1 MFLIDDTALMALI
14 REDVPAGDLTTRSLG
29 LAAEAGEL
37 TMRARGAMTVAC
49 SEEAVR
55 ILQLL
60 GAEAWIATASGRQV
74 EGGEMLLFARGQV
87 EALLAGW
94 KVAQNLIEWA
104 SGLASSAT
112 AIVAAA
118 RAVNPAVTVACTRKS
133 VPGTRALSLRAVTV
147 GGATV
152 HRTGLSDSVLLF
164 AEHRAFGGA
173 DALAAQ
179 IARLRAS
186 CPERKVVVE
195 VADVAEALAAAQAG
209 AEVLQLEKI
218 PARAGGGGRGR
229 AGPRLARPCCGGGGG
244 HHRGQCRGL
253 CGGGGAGS
261 GDLGPL
267 HRAAARCRR
276 LDRPGL
282 TLTR

>member
-29 LAAEAGEL
+29 LATEAGEL
-37 TMRARGAMTVAC
+37 TMRARGPMTVAC

-60 GAEAWIATASGRQV
+60 GAEAWIATASGRAV

-104 SGLASSAT
+104 SGLASSA
-112 AIVAAA
+112 AEIVAAA
-118 RAVNPAVTVACTRKS
+118 TAVNPAVTIACTRKS
-133 VPGTRALSLRAVTV
+133 VPGTRALSLRAVTL

-164 AEHRAFGGA
+164 AEHRAFGGE

-179 IARLRAS
+179 IARLRAT

-195 VADVAEALAAAQAG
+195 VANVAEALAAAQAG
-209 AEVLQLEKI
+209 AEVLQLEKFP
-218 PARAGGGGRGR
+218 PAQVADVVAGLGPNWRGHIAAAGGIT
-229 AGPRLARPCCGGGGG
+229 AAN
-244 HHRGQCRGL
+244 
-253 CGGGGAGS
+253 
-261 GDLGPL
+261 
-267 HRAAARCRR
+267 AAAYAAAGAQVLVTSAPFAAPPR
-276 LDRPGL
+276 DVAVWIGPA
-282 TLTR
+282 

>member
-209 AEVLQLEKI
+209 AEVLQLEKFPPEQVAAVVAGLGPDWRGHI
-218 PARAGGGGRGR
+218 AAAGGIT
-229 AGPRLARPCCGGGGG
+229 AAN
-244 HHRGQCRGL
+244 
-253 CGGGGAGS
+253 
-261 GDLGPL
+261 
-267 HRAAARCRR
+267 AAAYAAAGAQVLVTSAPFTAPPR
-276 LDRPGL
+276 DVAVWIGPA
-282 TLTR
+282 

>member
-29 LAAEAGEL
+29 LASEAGEL

-104 SGLASSAT
+104 SGLASSAA

-118 RAVNPAVTVACTRKS
+118 QAVNPAVTVACTRKS
-133 VPGTRALSLRAVTV
+133 VPGTRALSLRAVTA

-164 AEHRAFGGA
+164 AEHRVFGGE

-179 IARLRAS
+179 ISRLRAT

-195 VADVAEALAAAQAG
+195 VADVAEALAAARAG
-209 AEVLQLEKI
+209 AEVLQLEKFPPEQVAAVVAGLDPDWRGHI
-218 PARAGGGGRGR
+218 AAAGGIT
-229 AGPRLARPCCGGGGG
+229 AAN
-244 HHRGQCRGL
+244 
-253 CGGGGAGS
+253 
-261 GDLGPL
+261 
-267 HRAAARCRR
+267 AAAYAAAGAQVLVTSAPFTAPPR
-276 LDRPGL
+276 DVAVWIGPA
-282 TLTR
+282 

>member
-37 TMRARGAMTVAC
+37 TMRARGPMTVAC

-94 KVAQNLIEWA
+94 KVAQNLIEWG
-104 SGLASSAT
+104 SGLASCAT
-112 AIVAAA
+112 EIVAAA

-179 IARLRAS
+179 IARLRAT

-195 VADVAEALAAAQAG
+195 VADVAEALAAARAG
-209 AEVLQLEKI
+209 AEVLQLEKF
-218 PARAGGGGRGR
+218 PPEQVAEVVAGLGPDWRGHVAAAGGVT
-229 AGPRLARPCCGGGGG
+229 AAN
-244 HHRGQCRGL
+244 
-253 CGGGGAGS
+253 
-261 GDLGPL
+261 
-267 HRAAARCRR
+267 AAAYAAAGAQVLVTSAPFTAPPR
-276 LDRPGL
+276 DVAVWIGPA
-282 TLTR
+282 

>member
-29 LAAEAGEL
+29 LASEAGEL

-104 SGLASSAT
+104 SGLASSAA

-118 RAVNPAVTVACTRKS
+118 RAVNPGVTVACTRKS
-133 VPGTRALSLRAVTV
+133 VPGTRALSLRAVTA

-164 AEHRAFGGA
+164 AEHRVFGGEE
-173 DALAAQ
+173 ALAAQ

-209 AEVLQLEKI
+209 AEVLQLEKFRPEQVAEVVAGL
-218 PARAGGGGRGR
+218 PASWHGHVAAAGGIT
-229 AGPRLARPCCGGGGG
+229 AAN
-244 HHRGQCRGL
+244 
-253 CGGGGAGS
+253 
-261 GDLGPL
+261 
-267 HRAAARCRR
+267 AAAYAAAGAQVLVTSAPFTAPPR
-276 LDRPGL
+276 DVAVWIGPA
-282 TLTR
+282 

>member
-164 AEHRAFGGA
+164 AEHRAFGGD
-173 DALAAQ
+173 DALASQ
-179 IARLRAS
+179 IARLRAI

-209 AEVLQLEKI
+209 AEVLQLEKFP
-218 PARAGGGGRGR
+218 PAQVAEVVAGLPADWRGHVAAAGGIT
-229 AGPRLARPCCGGGGG
+229 AAN
-244 HHRGQCRGL
+244 
-253 CGGGGAGS
+253 
-261 GDLGPL
+261 
-267 HRAAARCRR
+267 AAAYAAAGAQVLVTSAPFTAPPR
-276 LDRPGL
+276 DVAVWIGPA
-282 TLTR
+282 

>member
-29 LAAEAGEL
+29 LASEAGEL

-104 SGLASSAT
+104 SGLASSAA

-118 RAVNPAVTVACTRKS
+118 RAVNPGVTVACTRKS
-133 VPGTRALSLRAVTV
+133 VPGTRALSLRAVTA

-164 AEHRAFGGA
+164 AEHRVFGGEE
-173 DALAAQ
+173 ALAAQ
-179 IARLRAS
+179 IARLRAT

-209 AEVLQLEKI
+209 AEVLQLEKFP
-218 PARAGGGGRGR
+218 PAQVAEVVAGLPASWHGHVAAAGGIT
-229 AGPRLARPCCGGGGG
+229 AAN
-244 HHRGQCRGL
+244 
-253 CGGGGAGS
+253 
-261 GDLGPL
+261 
-267 HRAAARCRR
+267 AAAYAAAGAQVLVTSAPFTAPPR
-276 LDRPGL
+276 DVAVWIGPA
-282 TLTR
+282 